1 MGVVTSITQDDVK
14 DMKREELEDAFL
26 SLLDFIN
33 DFESFVADEIGQE
46 TFEDICK
53 EWAIKQIVEELE
65 EMGYSEDEIK
75 KIGFMIGQR
84 GAQA

>member
-1 MGVVTSITQDDVK
+1 MGVVKTISQDDLK
-14 DMKREELEDAFL
+14 KMEREELEDAFL
-26 SLLDFIN
+26 SLLEFVNEFEEFI
-33 DFESFVADEIGQE
+33 ADEIGQE
-46 TFEDICK
+46 TFEDICN

-65 EMGYSEDEIK
+65 EMGYSEDDIK

>member
-1 MGVVTSITQDDVK
+1 MGVVKTITQDDLK
-14 DMKREELEDAFL
+14 KMEREELEEAFL
-26 SLLDFIN
+26 SLLEFVNEFEGFI
-33 DFESFVADEIGQE
+33 ADEIGQE
-46 TFEDICK
+46 TFEDICN